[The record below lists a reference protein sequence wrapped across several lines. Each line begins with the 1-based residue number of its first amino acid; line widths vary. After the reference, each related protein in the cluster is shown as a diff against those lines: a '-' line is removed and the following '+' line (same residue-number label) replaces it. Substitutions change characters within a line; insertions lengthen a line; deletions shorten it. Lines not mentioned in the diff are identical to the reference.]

1 MSHHLSAMIGV
12 SPSFARLKQRIER
25 AAGYDV
31 PVLIEGETGTGKD
44 VAARALH
51 YHSARADHPFV
62 PINCG
67 ALPESLV
74 ENEFFG
80 HRRGAYTHAVADTP
94 GLLRIADGGTLFLD
108 EVDSLPAKAQA
119 MLLRLL
125 EEPVYRP
132 LGSSREESF
141 DVRVLAASNKDMD
154 ELAKQGHFRSD
165 LLFRLRL
172 VALKVPPLRERD
184 GDGELLAEHFVRSL
198 ARLHRLPDRPLHGS
212 ARKWIRGHSWPGNV
226 RELQH
231 WVCRGLLF
239 GEMDALRP
247 LQEEEVSAADASA
260 TKAVSY
266 RDARARALE
275 SFDRLFLSDL
285 MRRHAG
291 NITHAARE
299 AGKERR
305 ALARLLKRY
314 ALDAASFRER
324 PPH

>member
-1 MSHHLSAMIGV
+1 MRDHLSGMIGV
-12 SPSFARLKQRIER
+12 SEAFVRLKQRVER
-25 AAGYDV
+25 AARFDV

-62 PINCG
+62 PLNCG
-67 ALPESLV
+67 ALPEALA

-80 HRRGAYTHAVADTP
+80 HRRGAYTHAVADSP
-94 GLLRIADGGTLFLD
+94 GLLHLANGGTLFLD
-108 EVDSLPAKAQA
+108 EVDSLPPKGQA

-125 EEPVYRP
+125 EEPTYRP
-132 LGSSREESF
+132 LGGGREVSF
-141 DVRVLAASNKDMD
+141 DVRMLAASNQDLD
-154 ELAKQGHFRSD
+154 QLVKQGRFRAD

-172 VALKVPPLRERD
+172 VGLKVPPLRERD
-184 GDGELLAEHFVRSL
+184 GDAELLAEHFVRSL
-198 ARLHRLPDRPLHGS
+198 ALRYRLPARPLHLS
-212 ARKWIRGHSWPGNV
+212 ARTWIRRHPWPGNV

-231 WVCRGLLF
+231 WVCRSLLF
-239 GEMDALRP
+239 GDAEELRP
-247 LQEEEVSAADASA
+247 LQDEIPAVDAASPEPA
-260 TKAVSY
+260 SY

-275 SFDRLFLSDL
+275 SFDRCYLCEL
-285 MRRHAG
+285 MRRHEG

-314 ALDAASFRER
+314 QLDAASFKGPRA
-324 PPH
+324 H

>member
-1 MSHHLSAMIGV
+1 MHDHLSGMIGV
-12 SPSFARLKQRIER
+12 SAAFVRLKQRIER
-25 AAGYDV
+25 AARYDV

-51 YHSARADHPFV
+51 YHSGRADHPFV
-62 PINCG
+62 PVNCG

-94 GLLRIADGGTLFLD
+94 GLLRMADGGTLFLD
-108 EVDSLPAKAQA
+108 EVDSLPPKGQA

-132 LGSSREESF
+132 LGGGREVSF
-141 DVRVLAASNKDMD
+141 DVRVLAASNQNLDQ
-154 ELAKQGHFRSD
+154 LVKQGRFRGD

-172 VALKVPPLRERD
+172 VGLQVPPLRERE
-184 GDGELLAEHFVRSL
+184 GDAELLAEHFVRSL
-198 ARLHRLPDRPLHGS
+198 SCRYRLPDRPLHPT
-212 ARKWIRGHSWPGNV
+212 ARAWIRRHAWPGNV

-239 GEMDALRP
+239 GDSDELLP
-247 LQEEEVSAADASA
+247 LQEEADAA
-260 TKAVSY
+260 PAIACGPACY
-266 RDARARALE
+266 REARARALE
-275 SFDRLFLSDL
+275 SFDRLYLCDL
-285 MRRHAG
+285 MRRHGG

-314 ALDAASFRER
+314 ALDAASFR
-324 PPH
+324 

>member
-1 MSHHLSAMIGV
+1 MHDHLSGMIGI
-12 SPSFARLKQRIER
+12 SDAFARLKQRIER
-25 AAGYDV
+25 AARYDV

-62 PINCG
+62 PVNCG
-67 ALPESLV
+67 ALPETLV

-94 GLLRIADGGTLFLD
+94 GLLCLANGGTLFLD
-108 EVDSLPAKAQA
+108 EVDSLPLKGQA

-125 EEPVYRP
+125 EEPTYRP
-132 LGSSREESF
+132 LGGGREVSF
-141 DVRVLAASNKDMD
+141 DVRVLAASNQDLD
-154 ELAKQGHFRSD
+154 QLVKQGRFRGD

-172 VALKVPPLRERD
+172 VGLKMPPLRERD
-184 GDGELLAEHFVRSL
+184 GDAVLLAEHFVRSL
-198 ARLHRLPDRPLHGS
+198 ARRYRLPDRPLHTS
-212 ARKWIRGHSWPGNV
+212 ACAWIRRHAWPGNV

-239 GEMDALRP
+239 GDTDELRP
-247 LQEEEVSAADASA
+247 LQEEITPGDLAAAGA
-260 TKAVSY
+260 TSY
-266 RDARARALE
+266 RDARARAIE
-275 SFDRLFLSDL
+275 SFDRLYLCEL
-285 MRRHAG
+285 MRRHGG

-314 ALDAASFRER
+314 ALDAASFRAH
-324 PPH
+324 PAH